1 MEHHL
6 NTQYHVTQPTLR
18 RPPRRHRADLA
29 LTCAVALL
37 GLLISAAVL
46 RSWSL
51 HGPLTPFSYMAAGT
65 LYVLAPA
72 GLSWRFL
79 NEQFKTH

>member
-1 MEHHL
+1 MSH
-6 NTQYHVTQPTLR
+6 NQPFDGR
-18 RPPRRHRADLA
+18 RAVIA

-37 GLLISAAVL
+37 GLLVCAIVL
-46 RSWSL
+46 RSWGL
-51 HGPLTPFSYMAAGT
+51 RGPLTPFSYMAAGM

-72 GLSWRFL
+72 GLSWRYF

>member
-1 MEHHL
+1 MSH
-6 NTQYHVTQPTLR
+6 NQPLDGR
-18 RPPRRHRADLA
+18 GAVIA

-37 GLLISAAVL
+37 GLLVCAIVL
-46 RSWSL
+46 RSWGL

-65 LYVLAPA
+65 MYVLAPA
-72 GLSWRFL
+72 GLSWRYF

>member
-1 MEHHL
+1 MSH
-6 NTQYHVTQPTLR
+6 NQPFDGR
-18 RPPRRHRADLA
+18 RAVIA

-37 GLLISAAVL
+37 GLLVCAIVL
-46 RSWSL
+46 RSWGL

-65 LYVLAPA
+65 MYVLAPA
-72 GLSWRFL
+72 GLFWRNF

>member
-1 MEHHL
+1 MSH
-6 NTQYHVTQPTLR
+6 NQPFDGR
-18 RPPRRHRADLA
+18 RAVIA
-29 LTCAVALL
+29 LTAAVALL
-37 GLLISAAVL
+37 GLLIGAAVL